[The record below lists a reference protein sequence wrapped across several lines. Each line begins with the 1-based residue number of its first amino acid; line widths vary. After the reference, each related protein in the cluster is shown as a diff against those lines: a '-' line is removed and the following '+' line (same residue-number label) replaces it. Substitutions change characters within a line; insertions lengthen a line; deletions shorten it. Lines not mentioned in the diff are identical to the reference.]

1 MKISKPVLILSSAG
15 LGLTLVYCGPGTN
28 CTPNKAQLILRQK
41 LAEMDTAES
50 LPSKDQLLA
59 DVERLHKEGKISGQQ
74 FETFKKNI
82 NEQYVAPAIPTEP
95 EAQVKA
101 GKLLEQKITE
111 LNAAPPALTAPA
123 NAEVQTKAQQVLEQ
137 KLNEPPAANPVHP
150 ETGTVAQQVLR
161 QKVAELRTE
170 EKSNIV
176 PERAAA
182 ALTPELEAKARELLR
197 LKIAESRKGN
207 RVQPETN
214 TEAQAKA
221 LAILHRHDTELKA
234 GITSDTPEMTRVL
247 RLKVAESQGIITP
260 EEAANAAGAQAAQTG
275 RASSAGTPASVQQN
289 ASGPSAALLTFQTSN
304 KIGLARLNELTEMY
318 KADRITPHEYHHERA
333 KIVATL

>member
-101 GKLLEQKITE
+101 
-111 LNAAPPALTAPA
+111 
-123 NAEVQTKAQQVLEQ
+123 
-137 KLNEPPAANPVHP
+137 
-150 ETGTVAQQVLR
+150 
-161 QKVAELRTE
+161 
-170 EKSNIV
+170 
-176 PERAAA
+176 
-182 ALTPELEAKARELLR
+182 
-197 LKIAESRKGN
+197 
-207 RVQPETN
+207 
-214 TEAQAKA
+214 
-221 LAILHRHDTELKA
+221 LAILHQHDTELKA

-275 RASSAGTPASVQQN
+275 RASSGGTPASVQQN